1 MVICYDEYKYDA
13 CSITND
19 ECSGCS
25 CRECG
30 VAISEN
36 RTSKLSET
44 KAELERYT
52 KFERNSN
59 IAGVSVWVES
69 GNVIA
74 KIDKQSVE
82 LLQEK
87 GIIYKKMVAYHPD
100 NLKQYQSQLKRLREY
115 NGLGIPDNIWA
126 NKDHPAAF
134 QFGDVFYL
142 IAPRI
147 ESGY

>member
-1 MVICYDEYKYDA
+1 MIEYDEYKYDA

-30 VAISEN
+30 VAILEN
-36 RTSKLSET
+36 RIYKVDET

-52 KFERNSN
+52 KFERKSN
-59 IAGVSVWVES
+59 ISGVHVMVES

-74 KIDKQSVE
+74 KTDKQSVE
-82 LLQEK
+82 ILQEK
-87 GIIYKKMVAYHPD
+87 GIISKKVVAYHPD
-100 NLKQYQSQLKRLREY
+100 NLKQYQSHLTRLRKY
-115 NGLGIPDNIWA
+115 NGLGIPDNIWG

-142 IAPRI
+142 IAPRM
-147 ESGY
+147 ESE

>member
-1 MVICYDEYKYDA
+1 MIEYDEYKYDA

-19 ECSGCS
+19 ECSGRS
-25 CRECG
+25 CRTCE

-36 RTSKLSET
+36 RASKVYET
-44 KAELERYT
+44 KAELERFT
-52 KFERNSN
+52 KFERSSN
-59 IAGVSVWVES
+59 IAGVFVWVES

-74 KIDKQSVE
+74 KTDKHSVDI
-82 LLQEK
+82 LQEK
-87 GIIYKKMVAYHPD
+87 GIISKKVMAYHPD
-100 NLKQYQSQLKRLREY
+100 NLKQYQSHLTRLRKY
-115 NGLGIPDNIWA
+115 NGLGIPDNIWE
-126 NKDHPAAF
+126 NKDQPAAF

>member
-1 MVICYDEYKYDA
+1 MVTYYDEYKYDA
-13 CSITND
+13 CSITNH
-19 ECSGCS
+19 ECSGGS
-25 CRECG
+25 CHICE
-30 VAISEN
+30 VVISKN
-36 RTSKLSET
+36 RTSKAGEA
-44 KAELERYT
+44 KADSERYT
-52 KFERNSN
+52 KFERKSN
-59 IAGVSVWVES
+59 IVGVSVWVES

-87 GIIYKKMVAYHPD
+87 GIISKKMVAYHPD

-142 IAPRI
+142 IAPRM
-147 ESGY
+147 ESE

>member
-19 ECSGCS
+19 ECSERS
-25 CRECG
+25 CRICE

-36 RTSKLSET
+36 RASKVYET

-52 KFERNSN
+52 KFERKSN
-59 IAGVSVWVES
+59 IS
-69 GNVIA
+69 GMYVMVDSENIIA
-74 KIDKQSVE
+74 KTDKQSVKI
-82 LLQEK
+82 LREK
-87 GIIYKKMVAYHPD
+87 GIISKKVVAYHPD
-100 NLKQYQSQLKRLREY
+100 NLKQYQSHLTRLRKY
-115 NGLGIPDNIWA
+115 NGLGIPDNIWG
-126 NKDHPAAF
+126 NKDQPAAF

>member
-25 CRECG
+25 CRTCE

-36 RTSKLSET
+36 RTSKVSET

-74 KIDKQSVE
+74 KTDKQSVE
-82 LLQEK
+82 ILQEK
-87 GIIYKKMVAYHPD
+87 GIISKKTVAYHPD
-100 NLKQYQSQLKRLREY
+100 NLTQYQSHLTRLRKY

-126 NKDHPAAF
+126 SNDHPAAF
-134 QFGDVFYL
+134 QYGDVYYL